1 QAPRAGRGRPGLAD
15 HSPGCGGDGLRR
27 RGQGPIP
34 GGPDLRGRGLRHLP
48 ASHPA
53 APAHSHPRPS
63 GDGGIRDGPRQRPA
77 PAGPARPARERLPLA
92 QGLPPPLGEPLGNG
106 ADDPLCGPPG
116 LPPRGRDPGERSRR
130 RALHAGV
137 RLLLPAGGSA
147 LVSAAS
153 LPLGM
158 RRVLVTGASSG
169 IGRAVAEA
177 LLARGAQ
184 VALVGRRRDRLEEIA
199 AAAAGRTAVL
209 VADLARPGEADGLC
223 ARARDLLGGL
233 DGLVC
238 AAGVVHHQR
247 PGAIE
252 EGALR
257 EQLEVNLVA
266 PLRLGEEALS
276 VLEPGGAVVY
286 VASNLA
292 HRPIE
297 TSAVYSATKAGL
309 LAAMRAL
316 AIAGARCDVRFNA
329 VSPGI
334 VDTEMVRKLRLTPG
348 ESVPEG
354 VAYERRGQGQL
365 EGLPALGAL

>member
-1 QAPRAGRGRPGLAD
+1 M
-15 HSPGCGGDGLRR
+15 
-27 RGQGPIP
+27 
-34 GGPDLRGRGLRHLP
+34 
-48 ASHPA
+48 
-53 APAHSHPRPS
+53 
-63 GDGGIRDGPRQRPA
+63 
-77 PAGPARPARERLPLA
+77 
-92 QGLPPPLGEPLGNG
+92 
-106 ADDPLCGPPG
+106 
-116 LPPRGRDPGERSRR
+116 
-130 RALHAGV
+130 
-137 RLLLPAGGSA
+137 
-147 LVSAAS
+147 SAAS
-153 LPLGM
+153 LPPGM

-354 VAYERRGQGQL
+354 VAYERRVQEQL
-365 EGLPALGAL
+365 EGLRALVPLGRLGRPEEIAAAVLHLLGAPWITGSDWIVDGGGLLG